1 MVVRLPLWGVP
12 IKPQKKFVFVPGTHP
27 CLVSFFQVGRT
38 FATSQQ
44 FPPCNTTTED
54 CRVPPR
60 PSSLQHA
67 VDVLD
72 VHVYQSP
79 SWAGLSLDLDSSDWK
94 SVSGSSTP
102 IVMGEFGAFRAQPTV
117 FATPVAAAVA
127 MVKQQV
133 SVLCVAVDA

>member
-1 MVVRLPLWGVP
+1 M
-12 IKPQKKFVFVPGTHP
+12 FD
-27 CLVSFFQVGRT
+27 SFFQVGRT

-79 SWAGLSLDLDSSDWK
+79 SWAGLSLDLDSSDWP